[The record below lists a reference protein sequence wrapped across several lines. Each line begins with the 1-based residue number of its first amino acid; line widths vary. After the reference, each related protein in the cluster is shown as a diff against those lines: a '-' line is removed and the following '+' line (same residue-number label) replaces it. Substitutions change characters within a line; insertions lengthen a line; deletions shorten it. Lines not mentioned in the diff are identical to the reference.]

1 MDADVCSDEVTLAD
15 KKFKDDAECDV
26 EDTTAQLADS

>member
-1 MDADVCSDEVTLAD
+1 MCSDDVNVAD

-26 EDTTAQLADS
+26 SDAVAETPTS